1 MRGKS
6 DIDLDAGDLPPD
18 LVFEADVTNSSLD
31 KLPIYARLGV
41 QEVWCYAGGGMEIL
55 LLNEAGEGYVPG
67 AGSCFPYRRTCSP
80 APSRG
85 DLPAVARPGCAQC
98 ARGRAVRRTS
108 PNTP

>member
-1 MRGKS
+1 VRGKS

-55 LLNEAGEGYVPG
+55 LLNEAGEGYVAG
-67 AGSCFPYRRTCSP
+67 ARSRVLPPLIADVLARSVEGGLTSSRP
-80 APSRG
+80 ARMRSVRSW
-85 DLPAVARPGCAQC
+85 
-98 ARGRAVRRTS
+98 ARGQED
-108 PNTP
+108 